1 MSAPSQDKGRVAAGR
16 LREIAGPDLYRRNPF
31 RVVGLATDAKPAQ
44 VRAQR
49 HLLLGA
55 LDLGGTIPGDRH
67 LPLPSPPSAQD
78 VRAAFDALE
87 RPDHRL
93 VDELFWWWGE
103 PGACGCAP
111 EVHEVHDIAVEA
123 HAKALDDKTDDDLW
137 IDAADAWMDALEDP
151 RFFDHV
157 RHRMKALSDRRM
169 SESTVEGLRDALPKA
184 LLAPQ
189 VALAPSRPRL
199 AILLDTWDVPAV
211 LLDGAHRS
219 AAGPTTAR
227 IDALVREVL
236 SLLNDGSTRTAA
248 QRAEELPRLAN
259 LLEALAPHERYRWS
273 AKDRNRIAVTLN
285 NCGLALR
292 DSDELRARDL
302 LEQALSFVVEQRD
315 REIIQDN
322 LALPTS
328 SWQFEVIQLVREGNK
343 AAAVRTLRRLQLRIT
358 DPVQRAKVDAMLDE
372 LAGQPPR
379 LSRWPANVALFVVF
393 VAAVTICAVG
403 VLGGTT
409 VLSILATILLSW
421 VPFGVIGANWY
432 QALMGDVTS
441 FLSGGAAFVAGWWAL
456 ATFPAQVLEPF
467 WWSALAFAVASPFAY
482 ALTLVFA
489 DRRDR

>member
-1 MSAPSQDKGRVAAGR
+1 MAAPSQDKGRVAAAR
-16 LREIAGPDLYRRNPF
+16 LREIAGPELYRRNPF

-55 LDLGGTIPGDRH
+55 LDLGGTIPGDRR
-67 LPLPSPPSAQD
+67 LPLPSPPSAQE

-123 HAKALDDKTDDDLW
+123 HAKALDNKTDDDLW
-137 IDAADAWMDALEDP
+137 IDAADAWMDALDDP

-169 SESTVEGLRDALPKA
+169 SESTVEGLRNALPKA

-199 AILLDTWDVPAV
+199 ATLLDTWDVPAV
-211 LLDGAHRS
+211 LLDDAHRS
-219 AAGPTTAR
+219 AAEPTTAR
-227 IDALVREVL
+227 IDALVREVN
-236 SLLNDGSTRTAA
+236 SLLNDGSTRAAA
-248 QRAEELPRLAN
+248 QRADELPRLAN
-259 LLEALAPHERYRWS
+259 LLETLAPHERYRWS
-273 AKDRNRIAVTLN
+273 AKDRNRVAVMLN

-292 DSDELRARDL
+292 DSDQTKASDL
-302 LEQALSFVVEQRD
+302 LELALSFVVEQRD

-322 LALPTS
+322 MALPSS

-343 AAAVRTLRRLQLRIT
+343 ASAIQTLRQLQLRIT
-358 DPVQRAKVDAMLDE
+358 DPVQRAQIDAMLNE
-372 LAGQPPR
+372 LAGRPAKP
-379 LSRWPANVALFVVF
+379 SRWPANLVLFVAF
-393 VAAVTICAVG
+393 VAMVTICVVG
-403 VLGGTT
+403 ALGGSMFA
-409 VLSILATILLSW
+409 SIAATIVLSW
-421 VPFGVIGANWY
+421 VPFVVIGARWY
-432 QALMGDVTS
+432 QSMMSGVVS
-441 FLSGGAAFVAGWWAL
+441 FITGCVAFVVGWRAL
-456 ATFPAQVLEPF
+456 ASLPSDVLEPF
-467 WWSALAFAVASPFAY
+467 WGSALAFVVVSPFAY
-482 ALTLVFA
+482 GVSLMIA
-489 DRRDR
+489 DWRNR